1 MKKLGMTLALAVM
14 LALPAAARV
23 RFGVSIGG
31 PVYYGPPVYSSYCG
45 PYGCYP
51 AYYGRYYYGPSY
63 GYGYYR
69 HGYYHHYR
77 TYRYYR

>member
-23 RFGVSIGG
+23 RVGVSIGG
-31 PVYYGPPVYSSYCG
+31 PVYYGPPVYSTCG

-51 AYYGRYYYGPSY
+51 AYYGRYYSRPYY

-69 HGYYHHYR
+69 HGYYGHDRH
-77 TYRYYR
+77 YRYYR